1 MHQIIKSKLFFPGF
15 YQCSMFFSCSRIQ
28 RSFPTSLVAQGKGI
42 QVHLFQQGPEQH
54 WMRMSLFVDSKICM
68 VSFKMNHVQRSTHV
82 TWTLWLISLAYL
94 TIHSSYQYLSQ
105 SHTRCRV
112 KCSQTTKVKTWQNTT
127 VLCQAYLLQHLLQ
140 NHQEFSSSYA
150 LHLLQL
156 IVWPILRLKDV
167 TSAESPPRGT
177 CDSPTIPE
185 KMASDYLPVAFPN
198 QLFIRCSWKCL
209 RYRSKERG
217 KKERCNTIAKKFNKR
232 IMISE
237 TPASSFHATITTA
250 SFSLRWPSF

>member
-68 VSFKMNHVQRSTHV
+68 VSFKMNHVQRRTHV
-82 TWTLWLISLAYL
+82 TWTLLQILLAYL

-112 KCSQTTKVKTWQNTT
+112 KCSQTIKVKTWQNTT
-127 VLCQAYLLQHLLQ
+127 VPSL
-140 NHQEFSSSYA
+140 SSA
-150 LHLLQL
+150 
-156 IVWPILRLKDV
+156 
-167 TSAESPPRGT
+167 ASPPKPSGILFLICAT
-177 CDSPTIPE
+177 SSPTHSL
-185 KMASDYLPVAFPN
+185 AD
-198 QLFIRCSWKCL
+198 
-209 RYRSKERG
+209 SKV
-217 KKERCNTIAKKFNKR
+217 ERCDICR
-232 IMISE
+232 
-237 TPASSFHATITTA
+237 ITTKGHM
-250 SFSLRWPSF
+250 